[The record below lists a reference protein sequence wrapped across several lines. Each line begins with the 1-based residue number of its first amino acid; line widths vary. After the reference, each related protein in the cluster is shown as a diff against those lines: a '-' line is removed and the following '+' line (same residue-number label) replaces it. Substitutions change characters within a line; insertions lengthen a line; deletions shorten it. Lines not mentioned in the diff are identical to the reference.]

1 MSTFDDLARV
11 ANSPFGRMMIGIVRD
26 AFNNHIYPYMKDNM
40 VQAMKPV
47 EPMSETE
54 QQQYAKE
61 EFATVDDF
69 DVQAQAKEVPEPD
82 SVDDATRI

>member
-1 MSTFDDLARV
+1 MFDDLARF
-11 ANSPFGRMMIGIVRD
+11 AGSPIGKMAVGIIRD
-26 AFNNHIYPYMKDNM
+26 AFNNHIYPFMKDNM

-54 QQQYAKE
+54 QQQYARE

-69 DVQAQAKEVPEPD
+69 DVQAQVKEVPEPD
-82 SVDDATRI
+82 GVNDATRI

>member
-11 ANSPFGRMMIGIVRD
+11 MNSPLGRMMVGIIRD
-26 AFNNHIYPYMKDNM
+26 AFNNHIIPYARENM

-47 EPMSETE
+47 EPMTKEE
-54 QQQYAKE
+54 QQQASA

-69 DVQAQAKEVPEPD
+69 DVQAQAKEVPD
-82 SVDDATRI
+82 SNTTL

>member
-11 ANSPFGRMMIGIVRD
+11 INSPLGRMAMGIIRD
-26 AFNNHIYPYMKDNM
+26 AFNNHIIPYARENM

-47 EPMSETE
+47 EPMTKEE
-54 QQQYAKE
+54 QQQQASA

-69 DVQAQAKEVPEPD
+69 DVQAQAKEVPD
-82 SVDDATRI
+82 SNTTP